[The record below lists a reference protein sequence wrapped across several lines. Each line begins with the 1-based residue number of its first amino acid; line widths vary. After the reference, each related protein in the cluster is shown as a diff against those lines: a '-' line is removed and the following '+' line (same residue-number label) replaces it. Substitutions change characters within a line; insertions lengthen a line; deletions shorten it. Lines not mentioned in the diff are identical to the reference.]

1 MILRRVIRET
11 RTRCRVTT
19 GGSDLKRDDAGV
31 CNTSSLALG
40 NIGAY
45 LSSACARASSSFLFC
60 FLPKRMVRMVS
71 TRVASSRV
79 VSLRMTNKL

>member
-1 MILRRVIRET
+1 MISRRVIRET

-45 LSSACARASSSFLFC
+45 LSSACASSSFLFC